1 VNVAP
6 PSLTQEM
13 TAIDMSKKKRTS
25 TNATGRLR
33 VSRFL
38 MSYADVRR
46 VMSEFKAGGFK
57 RIAAK
62 RVKKNGSYTRTWRV
76 SAVVSDI
83 AAFAK
88 WLSVEANRELMKS
101 KERK

>member
-1 VNVAP
+1 
-6 PSLTQEM
+6 
-13 TAIDMSKKKRTS
+13 MSKKKRTS
-25 TNATGRLR
+25 TIVTGSLR

-38 MSYADVRR
+38 MSYADMRR

-62 RVKKNGSYTRTWRV
+62 RVKNNGKYSKMWRV
-76 SAVVSDI
+76 SAVVNDI

-88 WLSVEANRELMKS
+88 WLSVEAKRESMKA